1 MGSDPKPRQLSPES
15 VHIIYGALF
24 ALLAIAALFALMF
37 VRSLTDDSTQ
47 SSGIT
52 NTVPVLTNTV
62 KVASTSDTATYAS
75 ESAAITFTN
84 ENATNNI
91 YVHGQA
97 VDSNGCTQ
105 LKKANAA
112 WTLVVHRTE
121 ATNGAA
127 CTANNNDCYTY
138 LTAAAEAIMTEDVC
152 TEDGTDI
159 IHQFEFTVP
168 LWSYADP
175 TSASAPTYSA
185 GTWTASVG
193 VTDSAGGA
201 ATPGTDTFEINTFN
215 ALSVG
220 GTVDFSDDAGGSSL
234 ALGFSPTGAQE
245 SSMTVTNT
253 GNNTIDV
260 ELSGSALDCGAGYAD
275 IPVSNSK
282 YSSAALTAYASMTAL
297 SATPTELNGFALA
310 KSNNGAAA
318 TSNVFWKLSI
328 PATGVAGT
336 CSSTITVG
344 ANDNDGI

>member
-1 MGSDPKPRQLSPES
+1 MGLDPKPRQLSPES

-37 VRSLTDDSTQ
+37 VRSLTDDATQ
-47 SSGIT
+47 QSGIT
-52 NTVPVLTNTV
+52 NSVPTINTV
-62 KVASTSDTATYAS
+62 KVASTSDTGSYSS
-75 ESAAITFTN
+75 ETAAITFTN

-91 YVHGQA
+91 YVHGLA
-97 VDSNGCTQ
+97 TDNNGCTQ

-127 CTANNNDCYTY
+127 CTSNNNDCYTY
-138 LTAAAEAIMTEDVC
+138 NTAAAEAIMTEDTC

-159 IHQFEFTVP
+159 LHQYEFTVP
-168 LWSYADP
+168 LQYYADP
-175 TSASAPTYSA
+175 TSASAPTYAS

-201 ATPGTDTFEINTFN
+201 ATAGTDTFEVNTLN
-215 ALSVG
+215 ALSVT
-220 GTVDFSDDAGGSSL
+220 GTIDFSTSTGGSSM
-234 ALGFSPTGAQE
+234 ALGST
-245 SSMTVTNT
+245 STSDTTMTVTNS

-275 IPVSNSK
+275 IAVGNSH
-282 YSSAALTAYASMTAL
+282 YSSAAATAYASMTAL
-297 SATPTELNGFALA
+297 SATPTELNGFGLA

-318 TSNVFWKLSI
+318 TSSVYWKLSI
-328 PATGVAGT
+328 PSTGVAGT

-344 ANDNDGI
+344 ANDHDGV